1 MMDLKLFWAWFA
13 IICTSFFVLLYKLSL
28 IGRRPKNYP
37 PGPPTLP
44 IIGNLHQIPKKRG
57 HLKFQ
62 KWAQEYGPI
71 YSLMLGTKCMI
82 VLSSGQAIRDLL
94 DKRSGIYS
102 SRPENYLVQNILSG
116 GLRILLLEYGDLWK
130 MIRKVAHRIMNVKVA
145 GTYVPYQDLES
156 KALLLE
162 LLADPD
168 EFVGHIRRYTTSIMT
183 QMTYGFRITYLDDT
197 RFKEMFDVFDRM
209 SALGASPTAALLD
222 FFPLLQYL
230 PDVLLPIRRQAKAV
244 HKKEY
249 NLFLGQFA
257 NTRSKA
263 LDGKSQPCF
272 CVDLLGLQE
281 KEGCPDDVAGY
292 MSGSLIQAG
301 AETTSA
307 ILVGFIQAMVI
318 FPDVVDAAHKELD
331 RVCGDRMPDLND
343 VPDLPYIRSCM
354 KETLRWMPST
364 LLGVPHAVTC
374 DDEYLGYKIPKGA
387 SVVYNVW
394 AIHNDRARHPN
405 PRRFDPSRWA
415 GDDQNS
421 AHAATNADVTKR
433 DHFVFGAGRRLCQ
446 GMHIADRTMF
456 LAISRLLWAFDF
468 RRHIDEE
475 TGEEVVPDMDDL
487 EDGLFV
493 LPRAFKAH
501 IMPREGKAQ
510 RAREEWDRLAELLDA
525 DLQWEVV
532 PEGMIWRDYDPSE

>member
-1 MMDLKLFWAWFA
+1 MGTGIRAHLFADA
-13 IICTSFFVLLYKLSL
+13 
-28 IGRRPKNYP
+28 
-37 PGPPTLP
+37 
-44 IIGNLHQIPKKRG
+44 
-57 HLKFQ
+57 
-62 KWAQEYGPI
+62 
-71 YSLMLGTKCMI
+71 
-82 VLSSGQAIRDLL
+82 
-94 DKRSGIYS
+94 
-102 SRPENYLVQNILSG
+102 RPENYLVQNILSG

-130 MIRKVAHRIMNVKVA
+130 MIRKVSHRIMNVKVA

-156 KALLLE
+156 KALVLE

-168 EFVGHIRRYTTSIMT
+168 EFVGHIRRYTASIMT
-183 QMTYGFRITYLDDT
+183 QMTYGFRVTYLDDP
-197 RFKEMFDVFDRM
+197 RFKEMFNVFDRI

-257 NTRSKA
+257 NTRSRA
-263 LDGKSQPCF
+263 LGGKSQPCF
-272 CVDLLGLQE
+272 CVDLLRFRE
-281 KEGCPDDVAGY
+281 KEGYPDDVAGY

-301 AETTSA
+301 AETTSS
-307 ILVGFIQAMVI
+307 ILIGFIQAMII
-318 FPDVVDAAHKELD
+318 FPNVVDVAHKELD

-343 VPDLPYIRSCM
+343 VPDLPYIRSCV

-374 DDEYLGYKIPKGA
+374 DDKYLGYEIPKGA

-394 AIHNDRARHPN
+394 AIHNDQTRHPN

-468 RRHIDEE
+468 KRHVDEE
-475 TGEEVVPDMDDL
+475 TGGEVVPDMDNL
-487 EDGLFV
+487 TDGLFV
-493 LPRAFKAH
+493 LPRAFKAR
-501 IMPREGKAQ
+501 ITPREGKAQ
-510 RAREEWDRLAELLDA
+510 RAREEWDRLVGLLDE
-525 DLQWEVV
+525 DLQWKAV
-532 PEGMIWRDYDPSE
+532 PEGMIWRDHDPST